1 MRAAFDDLLAE
12 AEAETGITVPEDLAV
27 LLGDNLV
34 TALDAETTED
44 GELQLAARVTTA
56 DVSRAEQVIQRL
68 VADGPDLVLR
78 TGDGQYVL
86 GSSEG
91 HADRLLAGEGGLGE
105 LPAFRQALP
114 DLADADVAVWV
125 DPVGLIEAL
134 FGGWDTGDSGD
145 EATDPD
151 LAPLAGV
158 GLTAN
163 SRDDGEGT
171 FRFRIVAR

>member
-1 MRAAFDDLLAE
+1 M
-12 AEAETGITVPEDLAV
+12 
-27 LLGDNLV
+27 
-34 TALDAETTED
+34 
-44 GELQLAARVTTA
+44 
-56 DVSRAEQVIQRL
+56 
-68 VADGPDLVLR
+68 
-78 TGDGQYVL
+78 
-86 GSSEG
+86 
-91 HADRLLAGEGGLGE
+91 
-105 LPAFRQALP
+105 
-114 DLADADVAVWV
+114 
-125 DPVGLIEAL
+125 GLIEAL